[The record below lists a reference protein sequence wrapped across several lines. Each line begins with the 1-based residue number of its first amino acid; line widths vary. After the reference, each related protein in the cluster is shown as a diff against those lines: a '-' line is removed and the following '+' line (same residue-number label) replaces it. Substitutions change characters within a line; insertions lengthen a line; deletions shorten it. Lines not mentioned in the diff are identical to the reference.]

1 MLCLLEST
9 IHNGI
14 EHTHHD
20 KRITIFILEN
30 KQKIYMYT
38 SILEQAKWKDRIFRN
53 VICVMRFVHILSV
66 RLRFD

>member
-1 MLCLLEST
+1 ME
-9 IHNGI
+9 I
-14 EHTHHD
+14 EHTRHD

-38 SILEQAKWKDRIFRN
+38 SILEQAKWKDRICLSLSLSRN
-53 VICVMRFVHILSV
+53 VICVMRFVRILSV